1 VAHTGTWNALCYFL
15 DDKVNEMNFAKI
27 AIGMVMSSVLAPAFA
42 DDRQSAETAD
52 KSPVET
58 YAYSTRL
65 DIQKVISVTD
75 VSDKC
80 GATPVQMTYQD
91 SQGQQHVIEYLGV
104 GIACT
109 NG

>member
-1 VAHTGTWNALCYFL
+1 MSFS
-15 DDKVNEMNFAKI
+15 KI
-27 AIGMVMSSVLAPAFA
+27 AMYIVMGSVWAPAFA
-42 DDRQSAETAD
+42 DDHQPAETAGNMA
-52 KSPVET
+52 VET
-58 YAYSTRL
+58 YTYSTPL

-80 GATPVQMTYQD
+80 GATPVRMTYQD
-91 SQGQQHVIEYLGV
+91 SHGQQHVIEYQGV

>member
-1 VAHTGTWNALCYFL
+1 
-15 DDKVNEMNFAKI
+15 MSFAKI
-27 AIGMVMSSVLAPAFA
+27 AMCIVMGSVLAPAFA
-42 DDRQSAETAD
+42 DGHRPAETAD
-52 KSPVET
+52 NTTVET
-58 YAYSTRL
+58 YTYSTPL

-80 GATPVQMTYQD
+80 GATPVRMTYQD
-91 SQGQQHVIEYLGV
+91 VQGQQHVIEYRGV

>member
-1 VAHTGTWNALCYFL
+1 
-15 DDKVNEMNFAKI
+15 MSFAKI
-27 AIGMVMSSVLAPAFA
+27 AMFMVMGSVLSPVFA
-42 DDRQSAETAD
+42 DGLHAAATGNKAG
-52 KSPVET
+52 VET
-58 YAYSTRL
+58 YTYSTPL
-65 DIQKVISVTD
+65 DIKKVISVTD

-91 SQGQQHVIEYLGV
+91 SRGQQHVIEYQGV